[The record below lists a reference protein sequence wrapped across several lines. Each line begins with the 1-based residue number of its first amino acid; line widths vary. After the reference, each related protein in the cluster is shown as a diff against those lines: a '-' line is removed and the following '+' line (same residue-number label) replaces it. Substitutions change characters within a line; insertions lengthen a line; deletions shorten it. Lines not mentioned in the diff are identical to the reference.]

1 MRVLVTGA
9 NGYLGAAVVAA
20 LRSGGH
26 EVVGSVRRERADVP
40 PGLPVRRAD
49 LRDTAALSAAVRDVD
64 VVCHL
69 AGRTRVRESFADPLG
84 YFEVNVGGT
93 VALLRAMGEGGA
105 HKLVLASTAAIY
117 GAPAVQ
123 PMSEDL
129 PDHPSHPYAASKHA
143 AESVIAAHA
152 ATGAVDAIVLRLF
165 NIAGGDDRD
174 PTRIIPRILATA
186 AGESSMLTVNGDG
199 SAVRDYVHIHDAAQA
214 FVAAVERDAPV
225 PCRTYNIGSETGT
238 SVNELIAAAHEVTG
252 RPIPVE
258 YRSAQPEPPR
268 LVSDSTRAHRELGWT
283 PTRSTIPAILRDA
296 WFARPIVRPS

>member
-9 NGYLGAAVVAA
+9 NGYLGGAVVAA

-26 EVVGSVRRERADVP
+26 EVVGLVRRERAGMP
-40 PGLPVRRAD
+40 PGLLVRCAD

-64 VVCHL
+64 AVCHL

-84 YFEVNVGGT
+84 YFEINVGGT
-93 VALLRAMGEGGA
+93 VALLRAMGECGVR
-105 HKLVLASTAAIY
+105 KLVFASTAAVF
-117 GAPAVQ
+117 GAPEVQ

-129 PDHPSHPYAASKHA
+129 PDHPPHPYAASKHA

-152 ATGAVDAIVLRLF
+152 ATGALDAIILRLF

-186 AGESSMLTVNGDG
+186 AGDSPMLAVNGDG
-199 SAVRDYVHIHDAAQA
+199 SAVRDYVHIHDAAEA
-214 FVAAVERDAPV
+214 FVAAVERGTPV

-238 SVNELIAAAHEVTG
+238 SVNELIAAAHEATG

-268 LVSDSTRAHRELGWT
+268 LVSDSTRARRELDWT
-283 PTRSTIPAILRDA
+283 PTRSAIPAILRDA
-296 WFARPIVRPS
+296 WSSRLTVP